1 MLKFSGYANLTSC
14 LKYFVQQVRDNKTH
28 NRMRQHVWSY
38 TCIKRLTNIEKPCQH
53 KNLKGSSMQTNICWG
68 IATYNSLSFAM
79 KKLLKQCTID
89 TEASMLLGISQKHN
103 MCSSPCRLTEFC
115 NSQCLSHFAA
125 PFISARTETSIAENC
140 ELFLTIVILQC
151 KVKLFCIR
159 RLLEWTNMFSNFV
172 HPNTHWY
179 LQELKQLA
187 QIDST

>member
-14 LKYFVQQVRDNKTH
+14 LKCLFNKFVTARPTIEWGSMFEAIHALNDWPT
-28 NRMRQHVWSY
+28 
-38 TCIKRLTNIEKPCQH
+38 IEKPCQH
-53 KNLKGSSMQTNICWG
+53 TNLKCSSMQTNICWG

-89 TEASMLLGISQKHN
+89 TEASMLLGVSQKHN

-125 PFISARTETSIAENC
+125 PFINARTETSIAENC

>member
-1 MLKFSGYANLTSC
+1 MSQI
-14 LKYFVQQVRDNKTH
+14 FVQQVRNSKTH

-38 TCIKRLTNIEKPCQH
+38 TCIKRLTSIEKPCQH
-53 KNLKGSSMQTNICWG
+53 PNLKGSSKQTNICWG

-140 ELFLTIVILQC
+140 ELFLTIVILQS

-179 LQELKQLA
+179 LQEFKQLA